1 MGPGAGRGMAAASLT
16 GCKTA
21 KERRKTPKNSHQTS
35 QILTGGSGVAEPRE
49 GSRGMIHPKIHVVGN
64 EGVGPWGAARSLT
77 GGTIQGPLDEA
88 ARAGWV
94 HPWPGG
100 SDRESWSSATST
112 MAEATPG
119 MGRRQLEGENCSLEG
134 LHPSLCPQMGS
145 GKGPQSQARHR
156 EQPGS
161 ASTSAGKENPRC
173 PLTWTLK
180 SGSHPHPHSL
190 PPHPDGSSP
199 SPEHPA
205 RDKAG
210 L

>member
-1 MGPGAGRGMAAASLT
+1 MVGPGAGRGMAAASLT

-35 QILTGGSGVAEPRE
+35 QILTGGSGVAKPRE
-49 GSRGMIHPKIHVVGN
+49 RSRGTIHPKIHVVGN

-94 HPWPGG
+94 HPRPGG

-145 GKGPQSQARHR
+145 GKGPQSQARPPGTTGLCLHLCR
-156 EQPGS
+156 EGK
-161 ASTSAGKENPRC
+161 STLS
-173 PLTWTLK
+173 
-180 SGSHPHPHSL
+180 PHL
-190 PPHPDGSSP
+190 DTEKREPPPSPFPPSSP
-199 SPEHPA
+199 RWIQPLP
-205 RDKAG
+205 
-210 L
+210 